1 MSKIDYFVID
11 LSRNLFILLF
21 FLVLQRRLIKNN
33 QERIPLTIMLLAHSP
48 LNAIISPVSVVQITA
63 EYSERL
69 VKGEQLIS
77 IKVTCT
83 FKKN

>member
-1 MSKIDYFVID
+1 MCKAI
-11 LSRNLFILLF
+11 

-33 QERIPLTIMLLAHSP
+33 QERIHIIIMLLAHSP

-63 EYSERL
+63 EHAERL
-69 VKGEQLIS
+69 VEGEQLIS

-83 FKKN
+83 LKKN

>member
-1 MSKIDYFVID
+1 
-11 LSRNLFILLF
+11 
-21 FLVLQRRLIKNN
+21 
-33 QERIPLTIMLLAHSP
+33 MLLAHSP

-83 FKKN
+83 FKKKLTK